1 MSEDSINVDDDWKN
15 RAEAEK
21 KAAQA
26 AQEEQQDADAQGEI
40 PEASFPLLVSTL
52 ATQAM
57 GALGLMPGPDG
68 QAMVHK
74 GLARHMIDLLGVLEE
89 KTKGN
94 LEEEENK
101 MLVEVL
107 NQLRT
112 VYMQVPDAPPA
123 AAGPAAEAGAGQ
135 ADNDGPSIIMP

>member
-1 MSEDSINVDDDWKN
+1 MSEESFNVDDDWKN

-21 KAAQA
+21 KAAEEAQNEA
-26 AQEEQQDADAQGEI
+26 AEQQPEI

-57 GALGLMPGPDG
+57 NALGLMPGPDG
-68 QAMVHK
+68 KTMVHK
-74 GLARHMIDLLGVLEE
+74 PFARHMIDLLGVLDE

-94 LEEEENK
+94 LEDDEKK
-101 MLVEVL
+101 MIEEVL

-112 VYMQVPDAPPA
+112 VYMQIPDSAGTPAPEAPA
-123 AAGPAAEAGAGQ
+123 AGGQ
-135 ADNDGPSIIMP
+135 EKDGGPSIIMP